1 MKYMCR
7 QMNAPDMMAE
17 LMVIL
22 KSVSPSAVEEVTEKS
37 SLKEGLGL
45 DVAGL
50 MLFAVAVE
58 DNYDIRFND
67 ADNIETVGDMIEYIL
82 TEKGR

>member
-1 MKYMCR
+1 MGIQAKT
-7 QMNAPDMMAE
+7 PDMMSE

-22 KSVSPSAVEEVTEKS
+22 KSVSPSTADNVTENS

-45 DVAGL
+45 DVTGL
-50 MLFAVAVE
+50 ILFAVAVE

-67 ADNIETVGDMIEYIL
+67 AENVETVGDMIDYIL
-82 TEKGR
+82 KEKGR

>member
-1 MKYMCR
+1 MCK
-7 QMNAPDMMAE
+7 QTTAPDMISE
-17 LMVIL
+17 LTVIL
-22 KSVSPSAVEEVTEKS
+22 KSVSPDSAQNRVLTEKS
-37 SLKEGLGL
+37 SFKDGLGL
-45 DVAGL
+45 DVTGL
-50 MLFAVAVE
+50 ILFAVAVE